1 MTSYPHCKVILAK
14 KVMKNFNKSLC
25 ALAVMIG
32 MSGFTA
38 SAFADDTPTLSP
50 SAEQVQPST
59 SPAPVSKTD
68 SVSKDSKTVAEKDSK
83 KSQRDIDKEELE
95 KLDYSNY
102 NQEAV
107 LRKVAVL
114 QSMLQLKKLQK
125 DILDVNK
132 DSDNQDN
139 QNQGQMQSNPMTPP
153 MGMGFNQQAPS
164 APTQA
169 ATALTTPTVIA
180 EPAPVIKATAVY
192 SLGNTSYA
200 EISFNGNK
208 TVVKAG
214 EVLPNGYKV
223 TSLNPLGIT
232 LQKGKTKM
240 SLPIVGDNPSQQDA
254 NSIASSNT
262 NSNTNGMSNNG
273 IVPPPVSPPSFQ
285 MSAPVRR

>member
-1 MTSYPHCKVILAK
+1 MILAK

-38 SAFADDTPTLSP
+38 SAFADDMPTLSP
-50 SAEQVQPST
+50 STEQAPT
-59 SPAPVSKTD
+59 SATSVPVNKTD
-68 SVSKDSKTVAEKDSK
+68 AASKDSKAVSEKESK
-83 KSQRDIDKEELE
+83 KSPRDLE
-95 KLDYSNY
+95 KEQLENLDYSNY

-132 DSDNQDN
+132 DEDNQNNN
-139 QNQGQMQSNPMTPP
+139 QNQGQMQNGQIMPP
-153 MGMGFNQQAPS
+153 MGMPTQPISQPQQA
-164 APTQA
+164 A
-169 ATALTTPTVIA
+169 AALTTPTVV

-223 TSLNPLGIT
+223 VGLNPLGIT

-240 SLPIVGDNPSQQDA
+240 SLPIVGDAPSQSDA
-254 NSIASSNT
+254 NSMAS
-262 NSNTNGMSNNG
+262 NSNVNNPAAT
-273 IVPPPVSPPSFQ
+273 VPTATPPFQ
-285 MSAPVRR
+285 MSAPARP